1 VNPPVNFSLPELRAF
16 LEVVR
21 SGSLSGATVRLNLS
35 QPALSRRIDM
45 IEQALGATLLD
56 RHHDGTRLTAAGHAF
71 LPHAEAA
78 LAELRDGIES
88 VRGAARGESGD
99 LRVAMVASL
108 CNRAVIGE
116 LERFRRESPDIRLRL
131 HTAASAEVSELVRS
145 GEASFGIRYRGDPD
159 RRLESVPVAQE
170 TMMVVCSPRH
180 PLARSETVSVSRLAE
195 ETWIVWPLHPGE
207 PDGGFTR
214 VLAGYGLKGG
224 STMITDST
232 ILQKQLIESGFGI
245 GLMAA
250 TSIREDVAAGVLCAL
265 RVPAMRGK
273 LSVVVVRRKG
283 AHISSAAQRLMER
296 LVPAYAPMRKK
307 QLRRRNRP

>member
-1 VNPPVNFSLPELRAF
+1 MHPPVNFSLPELRAF
-16 LEVVR
+16 IEVVR
-21 SGSLSGATVRLNLS
+21 SGSLSGATTKLNLS

-56 RHHDGTRLTAAGHAF
+56 RHHDGTRLTAAGRAF

-88 VRGAARGESGD
+88 VHGAARGESGD
-99 LRVAMVASL
+99 VRVAMVASL
-108 CNRAVIGE
+108 CNRAVLGE
-116 LERFRRESPDIRLRL
+116 LERFRAESPDIRLRL
-131 HTAASAEVSELVRS
+131 HTTTSADVSELVRS

-159 RRLESVPVAQE
+159 RRLQSASIGQE

-180 PLARSETVSVSRLAE
+180 ALARLETVSVARLAE

-207 PDGGFTR
+207 PDGGFIR
-214 VLAGYGLKGG
+214 VLASYGLKGN

-250 TSIREDVAAGVLCAL
+250 TSIREDVAAGTLCTL
-265 RVPAMRGK
+265 RVPAMRGG
-273 LSVVVVRRKG
+273 LSVVAVTRKG
-283 AHISSAAQRLMER
+283 AHISSAARKLMDR
-296 LVPAYAPMRKK
+296 LVPAYAPQRTSPS
-307 QLRRRNRP
+307 RRSRA